1 MVEIKPPTQPSER
14 EKEMA
19 KSRAEKLIAE
29 FQAQLVDSGYYTSE
43 KALVEIAKRAM
54 GRLSVKSANRLPV
67 DIKFTLAQKENYK
80 ARKVKATAK

>member
-1 MVEIKPPTQPSER
+1 
-14 EKEMA
+14 
-19 KSRAEKLIAE
+19 
-29 FQAQLVDSGYYTSE
+29 
-43 KALVEIAKRAM
+43 M